1 MLLLMGCP
9 AHDVLYVP
17 GTCAHVHKV
26 VKFPLTERRVK
37 QQKKV
42 FNNQI
47 GSKATERE
55 GVVGHS
61 LKAFSEHR
69 QSRMLELVEASKS

>member
-9 AHDVLYVP
+9 AHDVLYVLP

-26 VKFPLTERRVK
+26 VKFPLTGKRVK
-37 QQKKV
+37 QQKRF
-42 FNNQI
+42 FN
-47 GSKATERE
+47 SRRE

-69 QSRMLELVEASKS
+69 QSRMLQLVEAST